1 MFSIAGMAP
10 ALRAAGLIGTWGTN
24 VAAGRSVLDEG
35 AAALL
40 AGNAALAGQPLPLEA
55 ALARTHPD
63 DRDWVFERIR
73 RVRQTGGPF
82 SAEFRILTDMNE
94 VRWVLNRGALT
105 PDETG
110 AMQGRGAY
118 IDTTD
123 AHRDAFIS
131 AASLSQ
137 DPVNTL
143 DVAADHCIAAH
154 TALER
159 GGHFDLHRISE
170 MLLFGIGQALARR
183 G

>member
-1 MFSIAGMAP
+1 MFSIAGMGP
-10 ALRAAGLIGTWGTN
+10 ALRAAGLIGTWETN
-24 VAAGRSVLDEG
+24 VAVGRSVLDAG

-55 ALARTHPD
+55 ALARIHPD
-63 DRDWVFERIR
+63 DRNWVFERIR

-105 PDETG
+105 PDKTG
-110 AMQGRGAY
+110 AIQGCGAY

-123 AHRDAFIS
+123 AHRDTFIS

-137 DPVNTL
+137 DTVSTL

-154 TALER
+154 AALER

>member
-1 MFSIAGMAP
+1 
-10 ALRAAGLIGTWGTN
+10 
-24 VAAGRSVLDEG
+24 
-35 AAALL
+35 
-40 AGNAALAGQPLPLEA
+40 
-55 ALARTHPD
+55 
-63 DRDWVFERIR
+63 
-73 RVRQTGGPF
+73 
-82 SAEFRILTDMNE
+82 MNE

-105 PDETG
+105 PDKTG
-110 AMQGRGAY
+110 AIQGCGAY

-123 AHRDAFIS
+123 AHRDTFIS

-137 DPVNTL
+137 DTVSTL

-154 TALER
+154 AALER